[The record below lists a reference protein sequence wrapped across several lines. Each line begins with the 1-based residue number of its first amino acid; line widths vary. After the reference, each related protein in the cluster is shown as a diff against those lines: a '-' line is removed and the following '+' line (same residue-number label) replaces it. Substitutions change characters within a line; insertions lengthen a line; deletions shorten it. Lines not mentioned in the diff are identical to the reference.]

1 MSDHM
6 KRLAAP
12 RSWPIGR
19 KANVWTAKPSPGAH
33 SAENSMPAVTV
44 LRDMIGVCDTAREAK
59 RIIGNRE
66 VLVDG
71 VPVKDPREP
80 VGIMDV
86 VSIPKL
92 NVHYRILLTERGKLT
107 AQIITEE
114 ESNWTLC
121 RVEGKSLVKGGKFQI
136 HLSGGRNILLD
147 KNDYKTGDT
156 LKIRLDNNEVLVHY
170 GLTAGAS
177 AMIIEGTHAG
187 KGETVS
193 EYIVTES
200 NGANVVKFESG
211 TETVKKNVFVIGGKT
226 PEIILPGASQ

>member
-19 KANVWTAKPSPGAH
+19 KANVWTAKASPGAH
-33 SAENSMPAVTV
+33 SEENSMPAVSV
-44 LRDMIGVCDTAREAK
+44 LRDIIGACDTAREAK

-66 VLVDG
+66 ILIDG

-92 NVHYRILLTERGKLT
+92 NVHYRILLTEKGKLT
-107 AQIITEE
+107 AQIISED
-114 ESNWTLC
+114 ESKWTLC
-121 RVEGKSLVKGGKFQI
+121 RVQGKSLIKGGKFQI
-136 HLSGGRNILLD
+136 HLSGGRNILQE

-156 LKIRLDNNEVLVHY
+156 IKISLEDKKVLAHY
-170 GLTAGAS
+170 GLTAGAA
-177 AMIIEGTHAG
+177 AMIIEGAHAG
-187 KGETVS
+187 KAETVS

-211 TETVKKNVFVIGGKT
+211 TETVKKNVFVIGSKT
-226 PEIILPGASQ
+226 PEIILPGASK

>member
-19 KANVWTAKPSPGAH
+19 KAYVWTAKSSPGAH
-33 SAENSMPAVTV
+33 SEENSMPAVTI
-44 LRDMIGVCDTAREAK
+44 LRDVIGACDTAREAK

-66 VLVDG
+66 VLIDG

-92 NVHYRILLTERGKLT
+92 NVHYRILLTEKGKLT

-114 ESNWTLC
+114 ASKWTLC
-121 RVEGKSLVKGGKFQI
+121 RVQGKSLVKGGKFQI
-136 HLSGGRNILLD
+136 HFSGGRNILQD

-156 LKIRLDNNEVLVHY
+156 LKLSLEDNKVLAHY
-170 GLTAGAS
+170 ALTKGAS

-187 KGETVS
+187 KAETVS
-193 EYIVTES
+193 EYLVTES

-211 TETVKKNVFVIGGKT
+211 TETVKKNVFIIGGKT
-226 PEIILPGASQ
+226 PEIVLPGASE